1 MRDLLKM
8 SELGAEAPEV
18 SPWLEHDVPQ
28 RVELLLADQDPE
40 GLSELGALGLSE
52 EIKHAVRTA
61 NAAVLAFPG
70 VPPSIDAVVV
80 GGLPRTGTTYRSE
93 ERRVGK
99 ECVSTCRSRWS
110 PYH

>member
-1 MRDLLKM
+1 MRDLLKI

-52 EIKHAVRTA
+52 EINHAVRTA
-61 NAAVLAFPG
+61 TAAVLEFTGA
-70 VPPSIDAVVV
+70 PPSID
-80 GGLPRTGTTYRSE
+80 RTE
-93 ERRVGK
+93 DRRVWK
-99 ECVSTCRSRWS
+99 EWVSTFSIRWL
-110 PYH
+110 PYP